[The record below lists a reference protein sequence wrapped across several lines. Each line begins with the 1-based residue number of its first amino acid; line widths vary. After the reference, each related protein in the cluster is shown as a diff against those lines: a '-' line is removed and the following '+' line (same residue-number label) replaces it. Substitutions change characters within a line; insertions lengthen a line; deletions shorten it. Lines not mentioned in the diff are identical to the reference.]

1 MPAYVSMMLLS
12 DNPINPIGFP
22 SLYHEEHAEN
32 NVPGIGLI
40 GAGNMGSA
48 LIRGLIAS
56 GKASAQT
63 IRVYDVDRAS
73 IQFLEK
79 ELGIRGV
86 SRIEDT
92 FDGVPAVLVL
102 AVKPQIL
109 GEVLDSI
116 ANRVHEKL
124 ILVSIA
130 AGIPTDFIVSRLPFP
145 AKVIRAM
152 PNAAA
157 MVGASATAMC
167 KAGSADDADLA
178 IALDLFSAVGV
189 AVKVEEK
196 LMNVVTA
203 LSGSGP
209 GYLFPMMEALTDAA
223 VLMGMDRPTARA
235 LTVQTFLG
243 SAIMASTS
251 GASFSELKDRITS
264 PGGTTITG
272 LHALEKAGLR
282 GILMDAVQAATRR
295 GEELAKK

>member
-1 MPAYVSMMLLS
+1 MR
-12 DNPINPIGFP
+12 
-22 SLYHEEHAEN
+22 
-32 NVPGIGLI
+32 GIGVI

-48 LIRGLIAS
+48 LIRGLVAS
-56 GKASAQT
+56 GKAASAT
-63 IRVYDVDRAS
+63 IRVFDVDPNRVQTLQA
-73 IQFLEK
+73 
-79 ELGIRGV
+79 ELGVRGV
-86 SRIEDT
+86 LRVKDAVDAEVS
-92 FDGVPAVLVL
+92 VLVL

-116 ANRVHEKL
+116 ADRMHEKL
-124 ILVSIA
+124 VLVSIA
-130 AGIPTDFIVSRLPFP
+130 AGIPTEFILSRLAHP

-178 IALDLFSAVGV
+178 TALDLFAAVGV

-209 GYLFPMMEALTDAA
+209 GYLFPMMEAFTDAA

-235 LTVQTFLG
+235 LTIQTFVG
-243 SAIMASTS
+243 SAIMAGS
-251 GASFSELKDRITS
+251 GDASFSELKDRITS
-264 PGGTTITG
+264 PAGTTISG
-272 LHALEKAGLR
+272 LHVLEQAGLR

-295 GEELAKK
+295 GEELSKRG

>member
-1 MPAYVSMMLLS
+1 MTV
-12 DNPINPIGFP
+12 IG
-22 SLYHEEHAEN
+22 A
-32 NVPGIGLI
+32 I
-40 GAGNMGSA
+40 GAGNMGAA
-48 LIRGLIAS
+48 LIRGLIES
-56 GKASAQT
+56 GKAAAEGL
-63 IRVYDVDRAS
+63 RVYDVDRAR
-73 IQFLEK
+73 IQVLEK

-86 SRIEDT
+86 SRIEDIV
-92 FDGVPAVLVL
+92 DEELSVLVL

-116 ANRVHEKL
+116 ADRIHDKL
-124 ILVSIA
+124 ILLSIA
-130 AGIPTDFIVSRLPFP
+130 AGIPTDFILSRLPVP
-145 AKVIRAM
+145 ARVIRAM

-167 KAGSADDADLA
+167 KAGAADDADLA
-178 IALDLFSAVGV
+178 TALDLFSAVGV

-209 GYLFPMMEALTDAA
+209 GYLFPIMEALTDAA
-223 VLMGMDRPTARA
+223 VLMGLDRPTARA

-243 SAIMASTS
+243 SAIMAGTQ

-264 PGGTTITG
+264 PGGTTIAG

-282 GILMDAVQAATRR
+282 GILMDAVQAATQR
-295 GEELAKK
+295 GEELAKRG

>member
-1 MPAYVSMMLLS
+1 
-12 DNPINPIGFP
+12 
-22 SLYHEEHAEN
+22 
-32 NVPGIGLI
+32 
-40 GAGNMGSA
+40 MGSA
-48 LIRGLIAS
+48 LIRGLIGS
-56 GKASAQT
+56 GKASGEAV
-63 IRVYDVDRAS
+63 RVYDVDRNNLLA
-73 IQFLEK
+73 LEK
-79 ELGIRGV
+79 ELSV
-86 SRIEDT
+86 QVASRIEDVC
-92 FDGVPAVLVL
+92 DREVSVIVL

-116 ANRVHEKL
+116 AGQVSEKQIL
-124 ILVSIA
+124 ISIA
-130 AGIPTDFIVSRLPFP
+130 AGIPTDFILSRFSFP

-167 KAGSADDADLA
+167 KAGSADDEDLG

-196 LMNVVTA
+196 MMNVVTA

-209 GYLFPMMEALTDAA
+209 GYLFPLMEALTDAA
-223 VLMGMDRPTARA
+223 VLMGLDRPTARA

-243 SAIMASTS
+243 SAVMAGTA

-264 PGGTTITG
+264 PGGTTIAG
-272 LHALEKAGLR
+272 LHVLEKAGLR

-295 GEELAKK
+295 GEELAKR

>member
-1 MPAYVSMMLLS
+1 M
-12 DNPINPIGFP
+12 
-22 SLYHEEHAEN
+22 
-32 NVPGIGLI
+32 PGIGVI

-56 GKASAQT
+56 GKASADAV
-63 IRVYDVDRAS
+63 RVYDVDKNSLVA
-73 IQFLEK
+73 LEK
-79 ELGIRGV
+79 ELGV
-86 SRIEDT
+86 LVASRIEDT
-92 FDGVPAVLVL
+92 CDGDVSVLVL

-109 GEVLDSI
+109 GDVLDSI
-116 ANRVHEKL
+116 ADRVTEKQIL
-124 ILVSIA
+124 ISIA
-130 AGIPTDFIVSRLPFP
+130 AGIPTEFILSRFRSPVR
-145 AKVIRAM
+145 VIRAM

-178 IALDLFSAVGV
+178 VALDLFSAVGV

-223 VLMGMDRPTARA
+223 VLMGLDRPTARA

-243 SAIMASTS
+243 SAVMAGSA

-264 PGGTTITG
+264 PGGTTIAG
-272 LHALEKAGLR
+272 LHVLEKSGLR
-282 GILMDAVQAATRR
+282 GTLMDAVQAATRR
-295 GEELAKK
+295 GEELAKR